1 MLTALEEEEAMGSGS
16 RDRERV
22 VRGQRR
28 AEGLWDLGSISGF
41 LTFTCVSAFTMRPGI
56 EPM

>member
-28 AEGLWDLGSISGF
+28 AEGLWDLGRSLDMVFSS
-41 LTFTCVSAFTMRPGI
+41 LRCQCS
-56 EPM
+56 